1 MEKRSERR
9 KKALVQPTRTKR
21 HERAFALPTLST
33 TSRSSNFKVKAGD
46 LSCVIKG
53 FVERFKA
60 GAQVAML
67 NLPGLDVDIES
78 QIAMYREFAEKIRP
92 MVVDSVSWL
101 TSKRLKNAPLF
112 AIATLLERTR
122 SDEKFN
128 ILVEGANATML
139 DIDHGTYPYVT
150 SSSCSIGGVCTGLG
164 LPPCAVGDVFGV
176 AKAYCTRV
184 GGGPFPSELEN
195 EVKTRCAN

>member
-1 MEKRSERR
+1 M
-9 KKALVQPTRTKR
+9 
-21 HERAFALPTLST
+21 
-33 TSRSSNFKVKAGD
+33 
-46 LSCVIKG
+46 
-53 FVERFKA
+53 ERFKA